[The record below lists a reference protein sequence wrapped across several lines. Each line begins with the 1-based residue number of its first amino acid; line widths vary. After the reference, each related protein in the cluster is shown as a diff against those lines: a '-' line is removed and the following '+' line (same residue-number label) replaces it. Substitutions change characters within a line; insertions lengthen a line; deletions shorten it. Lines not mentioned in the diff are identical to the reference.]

1 MILLKGVY
9 FMEIL
14 WFEKTPKGR
23 GNAASDK
30 AFKITFT
37 DKPKGVRCNVALTR
51 KLAELGAY
59 YVRMGI
65 FNDVF
70 IIQPVIGSDSGFKL
84 ITNKSSAQVCA
95 ASIGEWAQSR
105 DLIKKR
111 AIGNW
116 DAAKEVFSFA
126 IDDSM
131 EIESDREELELVASL
146 S

>member
-1 MILLKGVY
+1 
-9 FMEIL
+9 MEIS

-23 GNAASDK
+23 GNAASDR

-51 KLAELGAY
+51 KLAELGADF
-59 YVRMGI
+59 VKMGI
-65 FNDVF
+65 QDNIFL
-70 IIQPVIGSDSGFKL
+70 IKPMLGSDPGFKL

-95 ASIGEWAQSR
+95 ASIGEWAVAKS
-105 DLIKKR
+105 LIKKR

-116 DAAKEVFSFA
+116 DDAQKVFIFDLVEAVEEAA
-126 IDDSM
+126 
-131 EIESDREELELVASL
+131 EEDLETQEFEPAVSL

>member
-1 MILLKGVY
+1 
-9 FMEIL
+9 MEIL

-23 GNAASDK
+23 GNAASDR

-51 KLAELGAY
+51 KLAELGADF
-59 YVRMGI
+59 VKMGI
-65 FNDVF
+65 QDNIFL
-70 IIQPVIGSDSGFKL
+70 IKPMLGSDPGFKL

-95 ASIGEWAQSR
+95 ASIGEWAVAKS
-105 DLIKKR
+105 LIKKR

-116 DAAKEVFSFA
+116 DDAQKVFIFDLVEAVEEAA
-126 IDDSM
+126 
-131 EIESDREELELVASL
+131 EEDLETQEFEPAVSL